1 MWLAA
6 AAGWGVIAVGLRRG
20 LSGTARR
27 AALLAHAMTLP
38 GLVLGAS
45 LVGFGSLHATVAVA
59 AEWWA
64 LAAVTGL
71 RPERLTQRGA
81 LPRLAAWLVLAAAA
95 AAAAT
100 ALVLPP

>member
-1 MWLAA
+1 M
-6 AAGWGVIAVGLRRG
+6 IAVGLRRG
-20 LSGTARR
+20 LAGTARR
-27 AALLAHAMTLP
+27 AALLAHGLTLP

-45 LVGFGSLHATVAVA
+45 LAGFGALHVTIA
-59 AEWWA
+59 AAAQWWA

-81 LPRLAAWLVLAAAA
+81 LPRLAAWLALTLVAALAG
-95 AAAAT
+95 T